1 MRTRTFE
8 EIKDEVFGKVGSA
21 ERDKLERELRS
32 FRIGL
37 KIREARKQL
46 NMTQEELAARIN
58 KKRSFISKVEN
69 DGSNITL
76 TTLYDIVEKGL
87 GGRVNIEVLVENPTL
102 EFDPEFAGGTLLDL
116 NIYNLNFVVSLWG
129 KPDKVFYFPVSGY
142 NGIDTSGVAILSY
155 PTFVAEC
162 VAAKDSD
169 SPGFMQ
175 VQGEEGWIKIEGAPD
190 DFKALHICVGNE
202 IRTISLKT
210 LNLKLRTK

>member
-87 GGRVNIEVLVENPTL
+87 GGKVNIEVLVETPAY
-102 EFDPEFAGGTLLDL
+102 EFDTEFA
-116 NIYNLNFVVSLWG
+116 
-129 KPDKVFYFPVSGY
+129 
-142 NGIDTSGVAILSY
+142 
-155 PTFVAEC
+155 AE
-162 VAAKDSD
+162 
-169 SPGFMQ
+169 P
-175 VQGEEGWIKIEGAPD
+175 
-190 DFKALHICVGNE
+190 
-202 IRTISLKT
+202 
-210 LNLKLRTK
+210 